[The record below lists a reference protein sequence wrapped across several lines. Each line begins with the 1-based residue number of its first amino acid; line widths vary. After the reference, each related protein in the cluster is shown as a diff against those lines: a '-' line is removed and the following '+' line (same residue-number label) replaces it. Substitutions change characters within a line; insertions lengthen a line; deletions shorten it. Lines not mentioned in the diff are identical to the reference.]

1 MSGVRYPTN
10 IFLLCKDCEV
20 DLEDLRLI
28 CIYCTNELTTA
39 EVLSFAWKELC
50 IKWDHELPYG
60 ACAQCLRK
68 AAKVRELR
76 HWSHSSYGATVE
88 EETKTPL
95 AQLYIRCHM
104 CLKPLSSQ
112 EKEYLVQTGDRFHK
126 IAGQW
131 TGRCC
136 HCRVPCTAIQQQ

>member
-112 EKEYLVQTGDRFHK
+112 EKEYLVQTGDRFHN

-136 HCRVPCTAIQQQ
+136 HCRAPCTAIQQQ